1 MASHP
6 FHRPSVRYSNTPE
19 PVTPYQKAQQ
29 VWDER
34 LGSARVQASNWRLA
48 ALGATALSTV
58 LGLTLATV
66 IGRAGV
72 VPYVVEVECAR
83 SVRHSRP
90 IIRPMPRSRTF
101 WR

>member
-34 LGSARVQASNWRLA
+34 LGSARVQANNWRLA
-48 ALGATALSTV
+48 ALVRQHSQLCWV
-58 LGLTLATV
+58 L
-66 IGRAGV
+66 
-72 VPYVVEVECAR
+72 R
-83 SVRHSRP
+83 SQP
-90 IIRPMPRSRTF
+90 
-101 WR
+101 